1 MKTLTPRGFLFPAP
15 AFDALSGRQVLSS
28 SETNSI
34 PAPSRIGSQ
43 QHSGSTHRH
52 DLRVLPQLP
61 QKPESTARLST
72 HPCRTDAFPSNSTK
86 QMFRTAEKALKHR
99 KHWPFHD
106 FSPCIIGQAC
116 PPDLNS
122 RADNARKVA
131 VDRPQLLDMT
141 MSFRPSLFLSPLF
154 SSSPVQP
161 AQNAISAFLSPPPN
175 QTTFF

>member
-61 QKPESTARLST
+61 QKPESTARLSIPPVAQT
-72 HPCRTDAFPSNSTK
+72 LPLPIQRNRCFAQKNLVCPNVPLHAASMSSNITPAGVEISLAFDSHDRSMVVTDELNH
-86 QMFRTAEKALKHR
+86 HR
-99 KHWPFHD
+99 WPD
-106 FSPCIIGQAC
+106 FS
-116 PPDLNS
+116 
-122 RADNARKVA
+122 NAHSILFA
-131 VDRPQLLDMT
+131 QL
-141 MSFRPSLFLSPLF
+141 RLSILWGI
-154 SSSPVQP
+154 P
-161 AQNAISAFLSPPPN
+161 ATAPTP
-175 QTTFF
+175 

>member
-86 QMFRTAEKALKHR
+86 QMFRTAEKPPRHR
-99 KHWPFHD
+99 KHAPFHD
-106 FSPCIIGQAC
+106 FRPCIFVQAYQ
-116 PPDLNS
+116 PNLNS
-122 RADNARKVA
+122 RADDARKVA
-131 VDRPQLLDMT
+131 EDQPQLLDTM
-141 MSFRPSLFLSPLF
+141 MSFRISQVLPPTLP
-154 SSSPVQP
+154 SSPVQA
-161 AQNAISAFLSPPPN
+161 AQNVFS
-175 QTTFF
+175 

>member
-86 QMFRTAEKALKHR
+86 QMFRTAEKLPRHR
-99 KHWPFHD
+99 KHAPFHD
-106 FSPCIIGQAC
+106 FHPCIIIEAYQ
-116 PPDLNS
+116 PNPNS
-122 RADNARKVA
+122 RADDARKEA
-131 VDRPQLLDMT
+131 EDQPQLLLDMM
-141 MSFRPSLFLSPLF
+141 MSFRISQVLQPPLP
-154 SSSPVQP
+154 SSPVQ
-161 AQNAISAFLSPPPN
+161 ASQNVFS
-175 QTTFF
+175 